1 MQNLDVISVNLWQML
16 ASLLN
21 LILLFLIVKYFLY
34 KPVKKMLAERQ
45 KAIDSDYDAAKKAK
59 EDALKEKLLYD
70 EKLSTAK
77 DEADK
82 VISSA
87 VSIARK
93 RESDIIE
100 DAKAQ
105 ADGIVSRAKT
115 DAELE
120 KRKLREEIKGEIVE
134 ISTALAEKMLE
145 REINANDHKDLID
158 SFIEGIG
165 DENDANE

>member
-1 MQNLDVISVNLWQML
+1 MQTLDVISVNLWQMV

-21 LILLFLIVKYFLY
+21 LVLLFLLIKHFLY
-34 KPVKKMLAERQ
+34 KPVMKMLSERQ
-45 KAIDSDYDAAKKAK
+45 KTIDGDYAAAEKAR
-59 EDALKEKLLYD
+59 EDALKEKQLYD

-77 DEADK
+77 SEADK

-93 RESDIIE
+93 RESDIVS
-100 DAKAQ
+100 DAKLEAE
-105 ADGIVSRAKT
+105 GIISRAKS

-120 KRKLREEIKGEIVE
+120 KKKAKESIKTEIVE
-134 ISTALAEKMLE
+134 ISTALAEKMLQ
-145 REINANDHKDLID
+145 REIDENDHKDLID

-165 DENDANE
+165 DDDGEND